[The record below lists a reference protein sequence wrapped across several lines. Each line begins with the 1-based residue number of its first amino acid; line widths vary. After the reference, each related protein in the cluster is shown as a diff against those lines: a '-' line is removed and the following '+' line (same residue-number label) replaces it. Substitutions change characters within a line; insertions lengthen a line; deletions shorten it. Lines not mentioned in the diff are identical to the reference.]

1 MGFEPT
7 TSGTTIR
14 RSNQL
19 NYSHRGFAFAKIE
32 HFSISYNTI
41 RTKMNKKNQD
51 LNYSI
56 VNEEII
62 KELKKINLELH
73 LSMNGITAEI
83 MAKKA
88 TNYKLNQ
95 GVSWIRIK
103 EIAKNHNQNSNIATI
118 LWQTEKREQQ
128 LIATLLV
135 KPQEF
140 DSVLLEKWMK
150 HNKHYE
156 TSDALAKV
164 IAQSNIATSEIIS
177 WIKEDGFLK
186 HMAIQSLNSRMTLLD
201 DESLNNTINVL
212 FNNTL
217 NISQPTANAIINT
230 TLKILRLY
238 PQKMPLIRET
248 AEKMTFSDNKLCE
261 YIRQSCLEET
271 FFIDEQKNL

>member
-103 EIAKNHNQNSNIATI
+103 EIAKNHNQNSNKATI
-118 LWQTEKREQQ
+118 LWQTEKREKQI
-128 LIATLLV
+128 IANQLV
-135 KPQEF
+135 KQQE
-140 DSVLLEKWMK
+140 
-150 HNKHYE
+150 
-156 TSDALAKV
+156 
-164 IAQSNIATSEIIS
+164 
-177 WIKEDGFLK
+177 
-186 HMAIQSLNSRMTLLD
+186 LD
-201 DESLNNTINVL
+201 RV
-212 FNNTL
+212 
-217 NISQPTANAIINT
+217 
-230 TLKILRLY
+230 
-238 PQKMPLIRET
+238 
-248 AEKMTFSDNKLCE
+248 
-261 YIRQSCLEET
+261 
-271 FFIDEQKNL
+271 